1 MSTLVIP
8 TQTTAPFWS
17 QTVLLDGVS
26 YLLTFQYNFRE
37 AVYYLQI
44 QSADGSITYAQGIKL
59 VSNYL
64 LLAYAGVMAP
74 PGDMMALSCSTTD
87 DSPAQLGEL
96 GDGQRVTLLYMEEA
110 DIIAGES
117 WRNPDG
123 VEGLD

>member
-8 TQTTAPFWS
+8 TQTTLPFWS

-44 QSADGSITYAQGIKL
+44 QSADGTITYAQGIKL

-64 LLAYAGVMAP
+64 LLAYAGVTAP
-74 PGDMMALSCSTTD
+74 PGDMMALSCSTSD
-87 DSPAQLGEL
+87 DSPAQFGQLGV
-96 GDGQRVTLLYMEEA
+96 GQRVTLLYMPEA

-117 WRNPDG
+117 WRNPQG